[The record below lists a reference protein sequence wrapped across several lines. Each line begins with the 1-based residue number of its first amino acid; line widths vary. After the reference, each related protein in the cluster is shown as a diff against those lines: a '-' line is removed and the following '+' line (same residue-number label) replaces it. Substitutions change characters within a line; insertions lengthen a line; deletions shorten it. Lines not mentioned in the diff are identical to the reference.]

1 MSSLFDYISWRGD
14 LDFIQSPL
22 NPVDYMI
29 FSQISYLPFDDIVP
43 GPEEKEGISL
53 HLAMENLKEKVESK
67 GATVKTVLGFNED
80 PAFIKAITTS
90 NRFRNCQL
98 FGFVNHVNTEK
109 EFQFSALCI
118 YVNDGSFSIIFRGTD
133 ASFVG
138 WKEDFNMAFLEII
151 PSQLEAVKYLEK
163 MAVFV
168 NGSLRI
174 GGHSKGG
181 NLAVYAASFCSK
193 KTQKR
198 ITDIYSYDA
207 PGFYKKIVISNGFH
221 TVKDRIHSYL
231 PQSSVVGII
240 LEQGVN
246 YKVIK
251 SSQTGFMQHS
261 LYSWE
266 VTHNDLIYADDI
278 TQGSR
283 FLKKTIREWISS
295 LDYEHR
301 ERFIEAIYTILNKSE
316 LKSIHEIE
324 GSWLIS
330 TGKIIKSL
338 GYIDEPTKRIIQ
350 KTIIE
355 LFRSASRNIDT
366 LFKQHE

>member
-14 LDFIQSPL
+14 LDFTQTPL

-29 FSQISYLPFDDIVP
+29 FSQISYLPFDGIVP
-43 GPEEKEGISL
+43 SPEEKEGISL
-53 HLAMENLKEKVESK
+53 HLAMEILKKKVESS
-67 GATVKTVLGFNED
+67 GSVVKTVLGFDED
-80 PAFIKAITTS
+80 PAFITAITTS

-98 FGFVNHVNTEK
+98 FGFVNQVDTEQ
-109 EFQFSALCI
+109 EVQFSALCI
-118 YVNDGSFSIIFRGTD
+118 YVNDGSFSVIYRGTD

-138 WKEDFNMAFLEII
+138 WKEDFNMAFMETI

-163 MAVFV
+163 MAASV
-168 NGSLRI
+168 NGRLRI

-181 NLAVYAASFCSK
+181 NLAIYAASFCSK

-207 PGFYKKIVISNGFH
+207 PGFYKKVVASSGFH
-221 TVKDRIHSYL
+221 AVKDRIHSYI
-231 PQSSVVGII
+231 PQASVVGII
-240 LEQGVN
+240 LEQGVD

-251 SSQTGFMQHS
+251 SSQIGLMQHS

-266 VTHNDLIYADDI
+266 VTHNDMIYAGDI

-283 FLKKTIREWISS
+283 FLKKTIREWVGS
-295 LDYEHR
+295 LDNEHR
-301 ERFIEAIYTILNKSE
+301 ERFIEAFYTILNMSE

-324 GSWLIS
+324 GSWLIA

-355 LFRSASRNIDT
+355 LLRSARRNLDT
-366 LFKQHE
+366 LFKQQK

>member
-1 MSSLFDYISWRGD
+1 MNKLFDYISWRGD

-22 NPVDYMI
+22 NPVDYLI
-29 FSQISYLPFDDIVP
+29 FSQISYLPFDGIVP
-43 GPEEKEGISL
+43 SPEEEEGISL
-53 HLAMENLKEKVESK
+53 HLAMENLKEKVESR
-67 GATVKTVLGFNED
+67 GSIVKTVLGFDED
-80 PAFIKAITTS
+80 PAFIEAITTS

-98 FGFVNHVNTEK
+98 FGFVNKVDTEN

-118 YVNDGSFSIIFRGTD
+118 YANDGSFSIVYRGTD

-138 WKEDFNMAFLEII
+138 WKEDFNMAFMETI
-151 PSQLEAVKYLEK
+151 PSQLEAVIYLEK
-163 MAVFV
+163 MASFV
-168 NGSLRI
+168 KGRLRI

-181 NLAVYAASFCSK
+181 NLAVYAASFCRR

-207 PGFYKKIVISNGFH
+207 PGFCKKVVVSNGFH
-221 TVKDRIHSYL
+221 AVKDRIHSFL
-231 PQSSVVGII
+231 PQASVVGML
-240 LEQGVN
+240 LEQGVDYN
-246 YKVIK
+246 VVK

-266 VTHNDLIYADDI
+266 ITHNDMVYAGDI

-301 ERFIEAIYTILNKSE
+301 ERFIEAIYTILTMSE
-316 LKSIHEIE
+316 ISSIHEIE
-324 GSWLIS
+324 KSWLIS
-330 TGKIIKSL
+330 AGRIIKSL
-338 GYIDEPTKRIIQ
+338 GYIDEPTKKIILQ
-350 KTIIE
+350 TIIE

-366 LFKQHE
+366 LLKKEK